1 MGEGFGAAKLVH
13 ILNIFTLIIFIF
25 NTISHYFDGN
35 IILRRYIVRGVGSKI
50 LIINIHLTNY
60 HDETL
65 W

>member
-35 IILRRYIVRGVGSKI
+35 IFIRRYIVLEGSKL
-50 LIINIHLTNY
+50 LIINIHLINY

-65 W
+65 